1 MTMKR
6 IVFTMTM
13 VALAIFAA
21 ALFAQQKPGP
31 ELAQAGIDA
40 YNAKNVSYYEKHLAD
55 DVTLLDEDGHSI
67 SGKGSVLG
75 FLKNQLT
82 DPTPRK
88 LSAKNIKVGSTSDAA
103 WASFA
108 YTIEHQGK
116 PQHTGQNSIV
126 FRKAGTDW
134 QIVLLHIAFD
144 YPEHM

>member
-1 MTMKR
+1 MKR
-6 IVFTMTM
+6 IVLAVGLAA
-13 VALAIFAA
+13 VALFAA
-21 ALFAQQKPGP
+21 TLFAQQKPGA

-40 YNAKNVSYYEKHLAD
+40 YNAKDVTYYEKHLAE

-67 SGKGSVLG
+67 SGKSNVLS

-82 DPTPRK
+82 DPTARK

-108 YTIEHQGK
+108 YTIDHQGK

-144 YPEHM
+144 FPEHM